1 MMQKF
6 RFLTFT
12 FCLLVVS
19 VFAQD
24 KRYSTN
30 NLEAIKNFAL
40 ANQSI
45 DDHLYDEA
53 ISLLQKAVDADSKFI
68 EAHAQ
73 LGDVLRMRRMY
84 KPAVEQ
90 FLKVINLDP
99 EFNKG
104 IYLKIADSEIP
115 LAMYEP
121 ALHHL
126 EKYITYTTNTPQN
139 ISYAQKL
146 IADCRFSIQAIAHPV
161 AFKPINMGPEINTAD
176 DEYLPVAT
184 ADEAELIF
192 TRKINNN
199 EDFYKSMKADN
210 KWQKATY
217 LSNIINTP
225 MYNEGAQSISQDGKY
240 LFFTGCNRPDG
251 LGRCDIY
258 IAQKRGD
265 DWAKPFSIGAPL
277 NTSGWEA
284 QPSISAD
291 GRTMYFVSNRK
302 GGYGGYDI
310 WKSHLTDKGW
320 SEPEN
325 MGPAINTAYDEQ
337 SPFIHPDDSTFYFCS
352 SGWPGLG
359 AKDLF
364 VSRLGKD
371 GKWQKPENL
380 GYPINS
386 SGDENGLTLTANGSY
401 AFFASNALKGYGG
414 FDIYTFEMPERIR
427 PKVVT
432 YVKGTVL
439 DKKTKAPLEAAVEI
453 IDLQKNCPVYQDYSS
468 EDAGE
473 FLATLPTGKNYGLNI
488 SREGYLFYS
497 DNFSLIGLKD
507 KKAFNITVS
516 LSPIE
521 VGNKV
526 ILKNIFFDTNKFD
539 LKPES
544 KAELQKLVEFMGVN
558 PTIKIEISG
567 FTDNVGN
574 KDANQTL
581 SEKRANS
588 VYQYLVSAKVKADRL
603 VYKGYGETQPIADN
617 TTEENRALN
626 RRTEFMIIAK

>member
-1 MMQKF
+1 MQKLYAVL
-6 RFLTFT
+6 FL
-12 FCLLVVS
+12 LLIAS
-19 VFAQD
+19 FACAQE
-24 KRYSTN
+24 KRYSTSN
-30 NLEAIKNFAL
+30 QEAIKNFSL
-40 ANQSI
+40 ANESI
-45 DDHLYDEA
+45 DEHLYDEA
-53 ISLLQKAVDADSKFI
+53 IALLQKAVDADSKFI
-68 EAHAQ
+68 EAHAL
-73 LGDVLRMRRMY
+73 LGDVLRMRRMF
-84 KPAVEQ
+84 KPAAEQ
-90 FLKVINLDP
+90 FNQAIALNPEYNKGLYLKV
-99 EFNKG
+99 
-104 IYLKIADSEIP
+104 ADCEIP
-115 LAMYEP
+115 NAMYEP
-121 ALHHL
+121 ALRHL
-126 EKYITYTTNTPQN
+126 EKYLTYTNNTPQN
-139 ISYAQKL
+139 IAYAQKL
-146 IADCRFSIQAIAHPV
+146 IADCKFSIQAIAHPV
-161 AFKPINMGPEINTAD
+161 AFTPVNMGADINTAD

-199 EDFYKSMKADN
+199 EDFYKSDKVGN

-217 LSNIINTP
+217 LSDVINTP

-258 IAQKRGD
+258 IAQKKGN

-291 GRTMYFVSNRK
+291 GRTLYFVSNRK

-310 WKSHLTDKGW
+310 WLSHLTDKGW

-325 MGPAINTAYDEQ
+325 MGPNVNTQYDEQ

-352 SGWPGLG
+352 NGWPGLG
-359 AKDLF
+359 GKDLF

-401 AFFASNALKGYGG
+401 AFFASNNLKGFGG
-414 FDIYTFEMPERIR
+414 YDIYTFEMPESVR

-432 YVKGTVL
+432 YVKGTVQ

-453 IDLQKNCPVYQDYSS
+453 IDLQKNTPVYQDYSS

-497 DNFSLIGLKD
+497 DNFSLIGLIN
-507 KKAFNITVS
+507 KKAFNLSVL

-544 KAELQKLVEFMGVN
+544 KAELQKLVEFMQLN
-558 PTIKIEISG
+558 PTVKIEVSG
-567 FTDNVGN
+567 FTDNVGTHE
-574 KDANQTL
+574 ANQTL
-581 SEKRANS
+581 SEKRAGA
-588 VYQYLVSAKVKADRL
+588 VYQYLVVAKVNSTRL
-603 VYKGYGETQPIADN
+603 VYKGYGEGQPIAPN
-617 TTEENRALN
+617 TTDENRALN

>member
-1 MMQKF
+1 MQKLYAVL
-6 RFLTFT
+6 FL
-12 FCLLVVS
+12 LLIAS
-19 VFAQD
+19 LAEAQE
-24 KRYSTN
+24 KRYSTTN
-30 NLEAIKNFAL
+30 QEAIKNFSL

-45 DDHLYDEA
+45 DEHLYDEA
-53 ISLLQKAVDADSKFI
+53 IALLQKAVDADSKFI
-68 EAHAQ
+68 EAHAL
-73 LGDVLRMRRMY
+73 LGDVLRMRRMF
-84 KPAVEQ
+84 KPAAEQ
-90 FLKVINLDP
+90 FNQAIALNPEYNKGLYLKV
-99 EFNKG
+99 
-104 IYLKIADSEIP
+104 ADCEIP
-115 LAMYEP
+115 NAMYEQ
-121 ALHHL
+121 ALRHL
-126 EKYITYTTNTPQN
+126 EKYLTYTNNTPQN
-139 ISYAQKL
+139 IAYAQKL
-146 IADCRFSIQAIAHPV
+146 IADCKFSIQAIAHPV
-161 AFKPINMGPEINTAD
+161 AFTPVNMGADINTAD

-199 EDFYKSMKADN
+199 EDFYKSDKVGN

-217 LSNIINTP
+217 LSDVINTP

-258 IAQKRGD
+258 IAQKKGN

-291 GRTMYFVSNRK
+291 GRTLYFVSNRK

-310 WKSHLTDKGW
+310 WLSHLTEKGW

-325 MGPAINTAYDEQ
+325 MGPNVNTQYDEQ

-352 SGWPGLG
+352 NGWPGLG
-359 AKDLF
+359 GKDLF

-401 AFFASNALKGYGG
+401 AFFASNNLKGFGG
-414 FDIYTFEMPERIR
+414 YDIYTFEMPESVR

-432 YVKGTVL
+432 YVKGTVQ

-453 IDLQKNCPVYQDYSS
+453 IDLQKNTPVYQDYSS
-468 EDAGE
+468 EDAGT

-497 DNFSLIGLKD
+497 DNFSLIGLTN
-507 KKAFNITVS
+507 KKAFDLSVL

-544 KAELQKLVEFMGVN
+544 KAELQKLVEFMQLN
-558 PTIKIEISG
+558 PTVKIEVSG
-567 FTDNVGN
+567 FTDNVGTHE
-574 KDANQTL
+574 ANQTL
-581 SEKRANS
+581 SEKRAGA
-588 VYQYLVSAKVKADRL
+588 VYQYLVSAKVNPTRL
-603 VYKGYGETQPIADN
+603 IYKGYGEAQPIAPN
-617 TTEENRALN
+617 TTDENRALN